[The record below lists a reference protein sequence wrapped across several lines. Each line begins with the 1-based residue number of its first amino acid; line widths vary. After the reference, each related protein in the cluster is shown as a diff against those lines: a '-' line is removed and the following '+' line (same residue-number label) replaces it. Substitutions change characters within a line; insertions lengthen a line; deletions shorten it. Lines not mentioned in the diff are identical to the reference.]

1 MKNFGQ
7 ITNQRALRKQFWEDN
22 PQCAR
27 GRLRSG
33 DYVAD
38 TRMAW
43 VDYIDRM
50 ARDGTISEAL
60 AQRATLNS

>member
-1 MKNFGQ
+1 M
-7 ITNQRALRKQFWEDN
+7 ITNQKDLRRQFWQDN

-43 VDYIDRM
+43 VDYIDM
-50 ARDGTISEAL
+50 LCRDGTISEAL
-60 AQRATLNS
+60 AQRATLDP